1 MIEKLQKEKQ
11 VIDNFLLSF
20 LSEEK
25 KKFEK
30 QSLVKDAFSKIR
42 GFVISGKTVRGGL
55 FLLAVKAL
63 DEKKY
68 QTEQKDLLKIA
79 AALEL
84 IHSSL
89 LIHDDIIDQ
98 DEKRR
103 GQNSIWHQ
111 YQLDVENKNYQNPK
125 EYGQNQAICLA
136 NIANFLAIS
145 LLEKTSVLPTI
156 YQEIIKTNFA
166 EMLDSKITSQ
176 KELPGFGE
184 VLEMYLFKTARYTF
198 SLPLKLAGLINE
210 LEDEQITQLEKIGEK
225 LGLIFQIVDDSISI
239 FTPEELSGKSFASDI
254 REGKKTLFYLTLL
267 EEVPSS
273 EKNFLITKYG
283 QKNLT
288 KEEIAKIQNLFR
300 QSAQTKIEK
309 LLNQFKK
316 KTQVEIAEIE
326 PKEMNL
332 LLKEILEY
340 NFSRK
345 F

>member
-1 MIEKLQKEKQ
+1 MLKKLQKEKQ
-11 VIDNFLLSF
+11 LIDNFLLSF
-20 LSEEK
+20 LADEG

-68 QTEQKDLLKIA
+68 QAEQKNLLRIA

-145 LLEKTSVLPTI
+145 LLEKTGVLPTI

-176 KELPGFGE
+176 KELPSFDE

-198 SLPLKLAGLINE
+198 SLPLKLAGLINK
-210 LEDEQITQLEKIGEK
+210 LEDEKITQLEKIGEK

-239 FTPEELSGKSFASDI
+239 FAPEELSGKSFASDI

-267 EEVPSS
+267 KETMSS
-273 EKNFLITKYG
+273 EKEFLMAKYG
-283 QKNLT
+283 QKNLS
-288 KEEIAKIQNLFR
+288 KEEIIKIQELFKR
-300 QSAQTKIEK
+300 LAQTKIEK
-309 LLNQFKK
+309 SISQLQKEA
-316 KTQVEIAEIE
+316 QAEITKIKSE
-326 PKEMNL
+326 EIKL
-332 LLKEILEY
+332 LLEEILEY
-340 NFSRK
+340 NLSRK
-345 F
+345 S